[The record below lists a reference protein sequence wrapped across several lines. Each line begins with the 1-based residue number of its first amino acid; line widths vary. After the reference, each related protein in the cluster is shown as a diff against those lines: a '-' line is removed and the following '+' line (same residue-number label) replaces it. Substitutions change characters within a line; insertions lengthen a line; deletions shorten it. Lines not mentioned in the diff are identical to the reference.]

1 MDKFIDKLMNKEIIF
16 NIMGG
21 IDSFSIE
28 TIVFNIVMATLLG
41 LFIYFVYSKTFSG
54 VIYSQSF
61 NITLIMVCVIIAII
75 MMLIGK
81 NIALSLGLVGSLSII
96 RFRTVIK
103 EPKDMGFLF
112 WAIAAG
118 LAAGTGELMIAIIG
132 SIVIALVLLI
142 FKRVIYI
149 DYCYLIVIRGNNIES
164 AKIADIF
171 NEYKI
176 PFKLR
181 MKTTNSTFVEI
192 TFEITLKS
200 VKEDFLI
207 KTIRAIEGIEEVHI
221 VSYDG
226 EITG

>member
-1 MDKFIDKLMNKEIIF
+1 
-16 NIMGG
+16 
-21 IDSFSIE
+21 
-28 TIVFNIVMATLLG
+28 
-41 LFIYFVYSKTFSG
+41 
-54 VIYSQSF
+54 
-61 NITLIMVCVIIAII
+61 
-75 MMLIGK
+75 
-81 NIALSLGLVGSLSII
+81 
-96 RFRTVIK
+96 
-103 EPKDMGFLF
+103 MGFLF

>member
-1 MDKFIDKLMNKEIIF
+1 MDKFIDKLMNKEILF

-181 MKTTNSTFVEI
+181 MKTTNSAFVEI

-226 EITG
+226 EVTG

>member
-1 MDKFIDKLMNKEIIF
+1 MDKFIDKLMNKEILF

-226 EITG
+226 EVTG

>member
-1 MDKFIDKLMNKEIIF
+1 MDKFIDKLMNKEILF

>member
-1 MDKFIDKLMNKEIIF
+1 MDKFIDKLMNKEILF

-103 EPKDMGFLF
+103 
-112 WAIAAG
+112 
-118 LAAGTGELMIAIIG
+118 
-132 SIVIALVLLI
+132 
-142 FKRVIYI
+142 
-149 DYCYLIVIRGNNIES
+149 
-164 AKIADIF
+164 
-171 NEYKI
+171 
-176 PFKLR
+176 
-181 MKTTNSTFVEI
+181 
-192 TFEITLKS
+192 
-200 VKEDFLI
+200 
-207 KTIRAIEGIEEVHI
+207 
-221 VSYDG
+221 
-226 EITG
+226 

>member
-1 MDKFIDKLMNKEIIF
+1 MDKFIDKLMNKEILF

-21 IDSFSIE
+21 IDTFSIE
-28 TIVFNIVMATLLG
+28 TIIFNIVIATLLG

-61 NITLIMVCVIIAII
+61 NVTLIMVCVIIAII

-103 EPKDMGFLF
+103 DPKDMGFLF

-118 LAAGTGELMIAIIG
+118 LAEGTGELMIAIIG

-149 DYCYLIVIRGNNIES
+149 DYCYLIVIRGNDIES

-176 PFKLR
+176 PFKLH
-181 MKTTNSTFVEI
+181 MKTTNSVFVEI

-226 EITG
+226 EVTG

>member
-1 MDKFIDKLMNKEIIF
+1 MDKFIDKLMNKEILF

-103 EPKDMGFLF
+103 DPKDMGFLF

-226 EITG
+226 EVTG